1 MPPRD
6 PYSTTPEPRTAVQG
20 PMAPPR
26 ADAPGAMETSAL
38 DREINASK
46 QQQSFIMEPL
56 SGAMN
61 TFSNAGSDQGIA
73 GFFAASDNPVLDASR
88 RAVGYVGDMGIG
100 AMQVG
105 DAAARFGISALADA
119 IPFMGDKSKQR
130 LSRDVYAMPE
140 AFAGAGPSLA
150 ANVGKLPTAAEA
162 SMGTRMLMDTTADLA
177 GRVSGEIRGNLT
189 ALAERDWDFLQ
200 ATLNPKNAQ
209 SLSAAVKDKGGNWI
223 RGRHG
228 DSWQGATAL
237 IEELKPETHGFKALN
252 FNEIE
257 PAFEAW
263 DKAFE
268 NKGAWRNV
276 LDMGREKLA
285 IGTWI
290 DTKLKKYLETEFG
303 TESDPVRNMMDKGRY
318 VERDRV
324 LRAGDEP
331 ITLSAPEETYLG
343 KTVDARKWE
352 DNAAR
357 SIYKMNP
364 EVAKGRVVDY
374 RALGKKQAQ
383 QELDFP
389 DSNKSDAFKANLD
402 QALEAAGYSW
412 LGKLDP
418 DAPVYELSGGVV
430 RNLGL
435 RHVVDELTNSLDPM
449 SGLPDSLK
457 WNYKDLKNVSVSQA
471 VDRVAQIDAWREQN
485 RLKENL
491 KLAENEATVTVKEYP
506 EGSNIPVPGKGFKW
520 VQLRIPDTDLPEGF
534 SVVKVPGWDSYEVR
548 NNSGVS
554 IAQGKTPEAARRNF
568 VYARKSGALKAALR
582 YEGDTMSHCVGSY
595 CDDVLAGRTEIF
607 SLRDG
612 KGEPHV
618 TIEVRAG
625 DKILTKEAM
634 DALEPGFYDS
644 NIATIQQAK
653 TNPSIAYTPPRSRV
667 LGFLQDNRPDILEK
681 LPVGKPSIVQIKG
694 KGNRRPAEKYVPLAQ
709 DFVKDGDWKD
719 IGDMGNADMVLF
731 QGKAI
736 TKTELEEIS
745 APAIAW
751 LEESNLPKSTLAYDN
766 TGREYDISTLLHFFN
781 MDYDGKTYFEVA
793 LEAVENLKNTY
804 KSAGIPRK
812 AEGGPVGI
820 GTLNNTAKDMFRGPR
835 GVGAFMS
842 YMVEGGEAQSPVS
855 QAAQAVKKEYPMFED
870 VPVFDS
876 TSKGMTD
883 DRQMEAYL
891 TSEDSPYGAP
901 GIEVFNPNLQGEE
914 LKSAVLGEMLHYA
927 PEKSEKYRLARQD
940 LLKSMTP
947 EQEGY
952 FKAWHEKDAQSG
964 DKRDFNTWME
974 VSGLDSFIR
983 GKAVGQWP
991 DFPYTTEQGTIVN
1004 KMMGLLAPVQGIGAL
1019 NETARKMFR

>member
-26 ADAPGAMETSAL
+26 ADAPDAMETSAL

-228 DSWQGATAL
+228 DNWQGATAL

-766 TGREYDISTLLHFFN
+766 TGKEYDISTLLLFLGGGMEKLFS
-781 MDYDGKTYFEVA
+781 GTTYFEVA

-820 GTLNNTAKDMFRGPR
+820 GTLNNTAKNMFQEAVEPFDPEKHDPIQTAGQSTATEYTSTTESPDGDVWNIPQIWFSVETGEPVLKTGDDAWAAAYEYEKQTGKMFPRFNSIPEAESAAQSRSDQGGASEQPLARMDGGPVYGIGSLNQTARNMFR
-835 GVGAFMS
+835 
-842 YMVEGGEAQSPVS
+842 
-855 QAAQAVKKEYPMFED
+855 
-870 VPVFDS
+870 
-876 TSKGMTD
+876 
-883 DRQMEAYL
+883 
-891 TSEDSPYGAP
+891 
-901 GIEVFNPNLQGEE
+901 
-914 LKSAVLGEMLHYA
+914 
-927 PEKSEKYRLARQD
+927 
-940 LLKSMTP
+940 
-947 EQEGY
+947 
-952 FKAWHEKDAQSG
+952 
-964 DKRDFNTWME
+964 
-974 VSGLDSFIR
+974 
-983 GKAVGQWP
+983 
-991 DFPYTTEQGTIVN
+991 
-1004 KMMGLLAPVQGIGAL
+1004 
-1019 NETARKMFR
+1019 